1 MITRADVIDRI
12 LAYLN
17 GSLTEEAFI
26 GWAEAAFVQ
35 LSESETD
42 QPDEET
48 LLDILGYIGAG
59 DSPGFSLTWSMLSD
73 CLKRL
78 GAVVR
83 VELAAEPS

>member
-1 MITRADVIDRI
+1 MITRADVIDHI

-17 GSLTEEAFI
+17 GSLTEDEFI
-26 GWAEAAFVQ
+26 AWAEAAFIQ

-59 DSPGFSLTWSMLSD
+59 DSPGFSLTWSVLSD
-73 CLKRL
+73 CLKRF

-83 VELAAEPS
+83 VELETHP